1 MSNSDLEDDLSS
13 NDYNDEEEENEPLE
27 DIEGSSKMLE
37 VEVEVDDLIESDKEE
52 PSIVEDFNKT
62 NINSDKFNEFIEKN
76 QLYFGIENNIIK
88 EIDKK
93 SISLNLDKKYPSSKL
108 NIKKESKELQTNPLE
123 YLKESLEVESYECKM
138 DNSSIRTLERY
149 LSGEQIPF
157 TYNVCYSNKN
167 MWSWIEM
174 FNLINFKTSHFLT
187 CDDSYKSVYSSLMY
201 LNNFCTV
208 TYSDYLKS
216 LGSNISIF
224 S

>member
-62 NINSDKFNEFIEKN
+62 NINSDKFNEFIEQN

-123 YLKESLEVESYECKM
+123 YLKESLEVESYECKW
-138 DNSSIRTLERY
+138 IILLLER
-149 LSGEQIPF
+149 
-157 TYNVCYSNKN
+157 
-167 MWSWIEM
+167 
-174 FNLINFKTSHFLT
+174 
-187 CDDSYKSVYSSLMY
+187 
-201 LNNFCTV
+201 
-208 TYSDYLKS
+208 
-216 LGSNISIF
+216 
-224 S
+224 